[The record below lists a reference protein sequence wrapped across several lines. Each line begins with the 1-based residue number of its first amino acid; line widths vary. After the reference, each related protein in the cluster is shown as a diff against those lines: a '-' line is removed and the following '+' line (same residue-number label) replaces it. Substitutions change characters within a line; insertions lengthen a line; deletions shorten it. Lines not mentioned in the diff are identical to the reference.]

1 MTRQENEGTLFR
13 LTILMVVVLFVLA
26 CCSGCSSIAV
36 PVSAKFP
43 DAPGR
48 GSMEKCPDL
57 NKLQDGAKL
66 SDVSKTV
73 AVNYETYYSCAVK
86 SDTWIEWYEIQKR
99 IFESAGK

>member
-1 MTRQENEGTLFR
+1 MRNENESTLFR
-13 LTILMVVVLFVLA
+13 LTMLVVLAVMVLA
-26 CCSGCSSIAV
+26 CCSGCTTVV
-36 PVSAKFP
+36 PVTAKFP
-43 DAPGR
+43 DAPGK
-48 GSMEKCPDL
+48 GAMEQCPDL
-57 NKLQDGAKL
+57 NKLQEGAKL